1 MCHRSV
7 GLVSGSLERAG
18 IPTATMSLRPE
29 ITFGVGVSRAAYARF
44 PMGNPL
50 GEPNRP
56 DQQHLM
62 IEALLGLLETAEG
75 PGTFVELPFRWRRW
89 EKWL

>member
-7 GLVSGSLERAG
+7 GLVQGELERSGISTVSVSVRPDVTAG
-18 IPTATMSLRPE
+18 MNVPR
-29 ITFGVGVSRAAYARF
+29 VAYVRF
-44 PMGNPL
+44 PHGNPL

-56 DQQHLM
+56 DQQHL
-62 IEALLGLLETAEG
+62 ILDALLRLLETAEG
-75 PGTFVELPFRWRRW
+75 PTFVELPVRWRRW